1 MKNSERESAPMS
13 ASREP
18 DMGLKALFQ
27 SPRVLI
33 GGAVVLLLALAL
45 WSLWPNGGS
54 KDEKRFVDGIAI
66 DQSVKDSNP
75 LTVLWEPPR
84 LVLGESEKDIDQY
97 DPTLSANKLTLIF
110 VRGRAHPDVGAN
122 LYQVR
127 RASAT
132 DPWGEPKLLSEVS
145 TSHNEISPELSL
157 DGRRLFFASNR
168 PGGRGGY
175 DIWVSEREG
184 DDWGAPVNAGTKVN
198 TGYNEIDP
206 AWFVQGKSGTFDSGL
221 YFSSNRPKSTA
232 AQPEGHH
239 WEGTLRGSEL
249 PKPDDYDIFLA
260 QTDLKLDKKE
270 ADDEKAAAET
280 ESTPSLAVLPLAPTS
295 TLALKEAKR
304 LDYVNTSAREGQPAL
319 TPRGDYLYFSSNRQ
333 ESQGNRKDRTDFDLY
348 RARIY
353 PPQSRAPENV
363 GASINTVGDETDPF
377 LFPGSQ
383 GELGLLFSSN
393 RDGGDTVY
401 QLYQSRTGFVVPV
414 TVKKESPAPATD
426 SGSGFANWFEE
437 YRWWILLLILALL
450 ALLWLLKNFL
460 DEKQRRRLSLMQT
473 CLLSSLMLHLLL
485 ALILSVWVISEAV
498 YKIIKEQTPEIAV
511 QAGQLAQERM
521 ALNLREQTTQLPQ
534 INVSL
539 QAEQKTEQQPI
550 IETRPQQPDI
560 EIEAQQATSQSF
572 AVKPQQVQPSLA
584 KPDTL
589 EAINPKANLEVTQ
602 NPEAVLLEN
611 ANPDAQASRQL
622 EQATEQQQVK
632 PQQQR
637 MTQAQPTQAQN
648 QPMESQPTQQPTAV
662 AKEPPIETK
671 RELTPLEQV
680 QAKLNV
686 QHPTQQSKMLPL
698 ENANPDAQVSR
709 QLAQATQQQQV
720 EQQQRMA
727 KIQPT
732 QAQNQPVERQSTQQ
746 PTAVAKKTPVEM
758 KRVLTPLEQA
768 QSKLNVR
775 QPTQSLKDTTL
786 EQAQPS
792 EKVSSVKFQQ
802 AKSELSL
809 PKAAA
814 QIAQASPETI
824 ATRQVT
830 TRATTAVVKQANGPP
845 TPLPAK
851 LAHLQLAKASM
862 KKPIVSSQLPSKNQL
877 ETTKAQSTSNRILA
891 EAKATQSITQA
902 KVVNA
907 TKEEQPPTASINAIK
922 NKSTPKAT
930 IVAKTTQTET
940 EMVLKPLQ
948 LTVIQPMKIRQ
959 PTQSID
965 YLPLETDVPI
975 QVPKQIMVKAASGL
989 KINPATPSK
998 QVSKPKMVPVL
1009 AKIGA
1014 KLNLS
1019 PNAAQQSAR
1028 VLENS
1033 PVESLPSVKTAAGL
1047 VTQKSAQSVE
1057 LEQRTETTEASSA
1070 ELKLARSNRTA
1081 TVAVAAKTRAGI
1093 PLTAAVPARLTSP
1106 MRLQTA
1112 TIKNDSAVDLTS
1124 KLLDLTGTVEM
1135 VELPDVKLNI
1145 GINLE
1150 SDPEHDNP
1158 MILRKPKLR
1167 LNYIERLGGSEE
1179 TEKAVRRAL
1188 DWFTRNQE
1196 KAGHWNQ
1203 RKGHDVAATGM
1214 AMLAYMG
1221 WGAKHTEPG
1230 PYQEPLAKAVEWM
1243 LAKEQNGDMRSHGNS
1258 DMYDHGIAAIA
1269 MAEAYAL
1276 TRDTRLLQPVNRIVR
1291 FTVNAQNPKTGGWRY
1306 KPYSKSYRD
1315 KGDMSVTGWQIMAL
1329 KSAQMGGI
1337 KVPQAAFQRA
1347 DQYLKKLRNKGGYS
1361 YNGGKPSPTMTAEGM
1376 FCRQLLGGF
1385 PPSHQRMQESAKYIQ
1400 GHLPNI
1406 KGVTYYYWYY
1416 GSLAMH
1422 QNQGEPWEKWNE
1434 KLRPIL
1440 LHWQNIRNPKNKISY
1455 GSWDPTGQYG
1465 PQAGRCVV
1473 TAMATL
1479 SLEVYYRYL
1488 PLSTPTWTN
1497 EGGGK

>member
-1 MKNSERESAPMS
+1 MNKSESKAAKKSAK
-13 ASREP
+13 P
-18 DMGLKALFQ
+18 DEGIRGR
-27 SPRVLI
+27 RVQI
-33 GGAVVLLLALAL
+33 GGGIVLLLALASWL
-45 WSLWPNGGS
+45 WWPTGESEGG
-54 KDEKRFVDGIAI
+54 KNFVDGITI
-66 DQSVKDSNP
+66 DQSVKGAKP

-84 LVLGESEKDIDQY
+84 LVLDESEKDIDQY

-132 DPWGEPKLLSEVS
+132 DPWGKPESLSEIN
-145 TSHNEISPELSL
+145 TAHNEISPELSL
-157 DGRRLFFASNR
+157 DEQWLFFASNR
-168 PGGRGGY
+168 PDGRGGY
-175 DIWVSEREG
+175 DIWISAREG
-184 DDWGAPVNAGTKVN
+184 HGWGVPVNAGTKVN

-206 AWFVQGKSGTFDSGL
+206 AWFVQGEPGTFNSGL
-221 YFSSNRPKSTA
+221 YFASNRPRPTA
-232 AQPEGHH
+232 AQPEEPH

-260 QTDLKLDKKE
+260 QADLKSDKKE
-270 ADDEKAAAET
+270 ADDEKAEEET
-280 ESTPSLAVLPLAPTS
+280 GSTSPLAVLPLAPTS
-295 TLALKEAKR
+295 ALALKKAKR

-333 ESQGNRKDRTDFDLY
+333 ETQGNRKNRTDFDLY

-363 GASINTVGDETDPF
+363 GTSINTVGDETDPF

-393 RDGGDTVY
+393 RDGDDTIY

-414 TVKKESPAPATD
+414 AVKKDPPAPATD
-426 SGSGFANWFEE
+426 SGSGFANWFEK
-437 YRWWILLLILALL
+437 YQWWILLLILALL

-460 DEKQRRRLSLMQT
+460 DEEQRRRLSLMQR

-485 ALILSVWVISEAV
+485 AFLLSVWVISEAV

-534 INVSL
+534 INASL
-539 QAEQKTEQQPI
+539 QAKQIIEQQPV
-550 IETRPQQPDI
+550 IETRPLQPDI

-572 AVKPQQVQPSLA
+572 AVRPQQVQSSLA

-611 ANPDAQASRQL
+611 ANPEAQANRQL
-622 EQATEQQQVK
+622 TAATQQQQVK
-632 PQQQR
+632 PQPQQ
-637 MTQAQPTQAQN
+637 
-648 QPMESQPTQQPTAV
+648 
-662 AKEPPIETK
+662 
-671 RELTPLEQV
+671 
-680 QAKLNV
+680 
-686 QHPTQQSKMLPL
+686 
-698 ENANPDAQVSR
+698 
-709 QLAQATQQQQV
+709 
-720 EQQQRMA
+720 MA
-727 KIQPT
+727 KVEPT
-732 QAQNQPVERQSTQQ
+732 QAQNQPVESQPIQQSTAVAKVALPETKKVLTPLEQTQANLNVEQPTQQPETVSLENANPEAQANRQLTAATQQQQVKPQPQQMAKVEPTQAQNQPAENQSTQQ

-758 KRVLTPLEQA
+758 KRTLTPLEQA
-768 QSKLNVR
+768 QSKLNLR
-775 QPTQSLKDTTL
+775 QPTQSLKATTL

-792 EKVSSVKFQQ
+792 EKMSSVKFQQ
-802 AKSELSL
+802 TKSELSL
-809 PKAAA
+809 PKAAV
-814 QIAQASPETI
+814 QIAQTFPETI

-830 TRATTAVVKQANGPP
+830 TRATTVVFQQANVSP

-851 LAHLQLAKASM
+851 LANLQLAKASM
-862 KKPIVSSQLPSKNQL
+862 KKPIVPSRLPSKNQL
-877 ETTKAQSTSNRILA
+877 ETTKAQSTSNRVLV

-902 KVVNA
+902 KVV
-907 TKEEQPPTASINAIK
+907 TVPKEEQPPTAPINVVK

-930 IVAKTTQTET
+930 IVAKTAQTET
-940 EMVLKPLQ
+940 EKALKPLQ
-948 LTVIQPMKIRQ
+948 LAVIQPMKVRQ

-975 QVPKQIMVKAASGL
+975 QAPKQIMIKAASGL

-998 QVSKPKMVPVL
+998 PVSKPEMVPVL
-1009 AKIGA
+1009 AKVGT

-1019 PNAAQQSAR
+1019 PNAAQQSAH
-1028 VLENS
+1028 VLDNS
-1033 PVESLPSVKTAAGL
+1033 PSESLPSVKTAAEL
-1047 VTQKSAQSVE
+1047 VAQRSAQSVE
-1057 LEQRTETTEASSA
+1057 LEQRTEITEASA
-1070 ELKLARSNRTA
+1070 AKLKLARSNRTA

-1093 PLTAAVPARLTSP
+1093 PLTAAMPARLTSP
-1106 MRLQTA
+1106 MRLQTT

-1135 VELPDVKLNI
+1135 VELPDVKLNV

-1230 PYQEPLAKAVEWM
+1230 PYQKPLAKAMEWM
-1243 LAKEQNGDMRSHGNS
+1243 LAKEQNGDMRGHGNS

-1276 TRDTRLLQPVNRIVR
+1276 TKDTRLLQPVNRIVS

-1337 KVPQAAFQRA
+1337 KVPQTAFQRA

-1361 YNGGKPSPTMTAEGM
+1361 YNGGGPSPTMTAEGM

-1385 PPSHQRMQESAKYIQ
+1385 PPSHHRMQESAKYIQ

-1440 LHWQNIRNPKNKISY
+1440 LHWQNTRNPKNKVSY
-1455 GSWDPTGQYG
+1455 GSWDPTGKYG

-1497 EGGGK
+1497 EGGKKQ